1 MQLGQVAEDAASNG
15 VCYPEF
21 VETGK
26 KSASS
31 EIKTSTRTGIRMFC
45 NGAGEAFVDVMLAPP
60 VCPHAYDSNKRGAR
74 VSASPLYACSSE

>member
-1 MQLGQVAEDAASNG
+1 M

-45 NGAGEAFVDVMLAPP
+45 NGAGEAFVDVMLMLLTLLLALEGPE
-60 VCPHAYDSNKRGAR
+60 
-74 VSASPLYACSSE
+74 L

>member
-1 MQLGQVAEDAASNG
+1 VLVQLGQVAEDAASNG

-45 NGAGEAFVDVMLAPP
+45 NGAGEAFVDVMLMLLTLLLALEGPE
-60 VCPHAYDSNKRGAR
+60 
-74 VSASPLYACSSE
+74 L